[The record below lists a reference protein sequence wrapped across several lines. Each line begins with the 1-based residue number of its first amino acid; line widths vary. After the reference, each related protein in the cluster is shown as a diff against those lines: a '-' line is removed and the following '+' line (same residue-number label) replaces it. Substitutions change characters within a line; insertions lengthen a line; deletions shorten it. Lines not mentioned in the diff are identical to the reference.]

1 VRHDLAEADAR
12 RLLQYLACRGIV
24 DGAPEALPPLECEP
38 TPLAGS
44 IPVAAPHG
52 GVVVFLRELGSVVLR
67 GEPLVE
73 IVDPLHGGVTTLA
86 SPTDGVFYARESRR
100 FVPAGTK
107 VAKVA
112 GREAVRSGKLLSD

>member
-1 VRHDLAEADAR
+1 MPSAVTRDPD
-12 RLLQYLACRGIV
+12 
-24 DGAPEALPPLECEP
+24 
-38 TPLAGS
+38 
-44 IPVAAPHG
+44 
-52 GVVVFLRELGSVVLR
+52 VVQVQLNL
-67 GEPLVE
+67 PLVE